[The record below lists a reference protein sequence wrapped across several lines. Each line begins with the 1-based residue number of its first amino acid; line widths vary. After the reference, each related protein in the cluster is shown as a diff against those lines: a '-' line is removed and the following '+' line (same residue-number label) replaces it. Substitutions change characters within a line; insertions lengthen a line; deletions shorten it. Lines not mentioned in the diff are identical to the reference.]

1 MNFKTISTIISLL
14 SFNLLVLS
22 SSVKNVNSTDAI
34 DISINEVEDSQNF
47 TNDEVFESSS
57 DEEINF
63 YNDNEEVSEIIDEE
77 DVNEENVIVVYI

>member
-77 DVNEENVIVVYI
+77 DVNEENVIVLYI